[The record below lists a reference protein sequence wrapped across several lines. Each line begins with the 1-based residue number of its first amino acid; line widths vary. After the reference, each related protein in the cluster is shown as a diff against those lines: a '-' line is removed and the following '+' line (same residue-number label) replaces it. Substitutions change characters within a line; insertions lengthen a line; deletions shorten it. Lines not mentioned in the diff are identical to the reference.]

1 MTSASSLRGI
11 LAMTGGAGLLVLND
25 GASKYLME
33 HYPIGQVMCLRQV
46 AAFLFILPYTWASVG
61 FGTLRVVNYRGQAL
75 RAGLFVCG
83 MVFVS
88 LSLHLLPLTFVTTV
102 LFSSPMWVALMSAPI
117 LGERVRAY
125 QWVAIAAG
133 FAGVLLIVRPG
144 GGDWGWIA
152 LLPVIC
158 SFFNGFRD
166 TVTRYVSRTDS
177 SLSMLFWSGVV
188 VIVTSAFSAAFGWE
202 PLDLHGV
209 SWFLVA
215 GFCNAGAH
223 FLIIEAFRLGN
234 AAVVA
239 PFRYS
244 GLLWA
249 MLIGFLVW
257 GDVPDAAMLTGA
269 AVVIAAG
276 IYMLRK
282 SA

>member
-1 MTSASSLRGI
+1 MSASSAPGI
-11 LAMTGGAGLLVLND
+11 LAMTAGAGLLVLND
-25 GASKYLME
+25 AVSKYLME
-33 HYPIGQVMCLRQV
+33 HYPIGQVMCLRQA
-46 AAFLFILPYTWASVG
+46 AAFVFVLPYVWATAG
-61 FGTLRVVNYRGQAL
+61 FRVLSVVNYRGQAL
-75 RAGLFVCG
+75 RASLFAGG

-102 LFSSPMWVALMSAPI
+102 LFSSPLWVALLSAPV

-144 GGDWGWIA
+144 GSDLGWIVA
-152 LLPVIC
+152 LPVVC
-158 SFFNGFRD
+158 AFFNGLRD
-166 TVTRYVSRTDS
+166 TVTRFVSRTDS
-177 SLSMLFWSGVV
+177 SLSMLFWSGVLV
-188 VIVTSAFSAAFGWE
+188 LVTSALTAAFGWE
-202 PLDLHGV
+202 RPDLHGV
-209 SWFLVA
+209 AWFLVA

-269 AVVIAAG
+269 AIVVAAG

-282 SA
+282 APR

>member
-1 MTSASSLRGI
+1 MSATSSLRGI
-11 LAMTGGAGLLVLND
+11 LAMTAGAGLLVLND
-25 GASKYLME
+25 GVSKYLME
-33 HYPIGQVMCLRQV
+33 HYPIGQVMCLRQA
-46 AAFLFILPYTWASVG
+46 AAFLFILPYTWATIG

-75 RAGLFVCG
+75 RAGLFVGG

-144 GGDWGWIA
+144 SGDWGWIA
-152 LLPVIC
+152 LLPVVC
-158 SFFNGFRD
+158 AFFNGTRD
-166 TVTRYVSRTDS
+166 TVTRYLSRTDS
-177 SLSMLFWSGVV
+177 SLSMLFWSGLV
-188 VIVTSAFSAAFGWE
+188 VIVASAFSAPFGWK
-202 PLDLHGV
+202 PVDAHGLT
-209 SWFLVA
+209 WFLVA
-215 GFCNAGAH
+215 GFCNGGAH

-249 MLIGFLVW
+249 MLIGYVVW

-269 AVVIAAG
+269 AIVIAAG

-282 SA
+282 AR

>member
-1 MTSASSLRGI
+1 MSASPARGI
-11 LAMTGGAGLLVLND
+11 LAMTAGAGLLVLND
-25 GASKYLME
+25 AASKYLME
-33 HYPIGQVMCLRQV
+33 HYPIGQVMCLRQA
-46 AAFLFILPYTWASVG
+46 AAFLFIVPYTWATAG
-61 FGTLRVVNYRGQAL
+61 FATLRIVNFRGQAL
-75 RAGLFVCG
+75 RAALFAGG

-88 LSLHLLPLTFVTTV
+88 FSLHLLPLTFVTTV
-102 LFSSPMWVALMSAPI
+102 LFSSPLWVALLSAPV

-125 QWVAIAAG
+125 QWIAIAAG
-133 FAGVLLIVRPG
+133 FAGVLLIVRPAG
-144 GGDWGWIA
+144 SDLGWVVV
-152 LLPVIC
+152 LPVIC
-158 SFFNGFRD
+158 SFFNGLRD
-166 TVTRYVSRTDS
+166 TVTRFVSRTDS
-177 SLSMLFWSGVV
+177 SLSMLFWSGVL
-188 VIVTSAFSAAFGWE
+188 VIATSAATIAFGWE
-202 PLDLHGV
+202 PLDLHGL

-249 MLIGFLVW
+249 MVIGFLVW

-269 AVVIAAG
+269 AIVVAAG

-282 SA
+282 APR